1 VIDAT
6 YRPPNLGDLTTAPE
20 VYHKCGPRC
29 SSTFLLTATKVD
41 TLNASG
47 SASSGQVGDLLVE
60 TYTSVPVQSNYRVA
74 AQPLSVL
81 PSAEKQT
88 VITSS
93 DTSVL
98 LSPDED
104 GLAVAVSS
112 GTATLVA
119 RAPDGELSAKTV
131 AVTVTPSTSYT
142 QWTAYAE
149 DSLAYHC
156 NSQIESLT
164 AGKTTASMDVWSERN
179 DSAASYRWNP
189 DCWAAGVSN
198 ICCLSPYNTQ
208 TGAGGGGALITP
220 RHAVFCHH
228 LGYHP
233 RVGTKI
239 RYVKPD
245 NTTEEV
251 TVEAVLPHPYTDGW
265 SIAPTDIV
273 ICKFD
278 RDVSV
283 PFAKVLPADP
293 SPYLPSIP
301 RTQNGATSPVASTAL
316 AVGVPYV
323 RACHTSQTKKLAT
336 SVIRELAN
344 TPLPN
349 IRPGDP
355 DAGGIYGA
363 AMHITGTTDYR
374 FSDIGGNPLGQ
385 ALTPGASGAPAFII
399 VNNELV
405 ATNVWSSPT
414 GGTAFY
420 TGATVV
426 NGMLDELGGGY
437 NLTEVDLSE
446 FPTY

>member
-1 VIDAT
+1 
-6 YRPPNLGDLTTAPE
+6 
-20 VYHKCGPRC
+20 
-29 SSTFLLTATKVD
+29 
-41 TLNASG
+41 
-47 SASSGQVGDLLVE
+47 
-60 TYTSVPVQSNYRVA
+60 
-74 AQPLSVL
+74 
-81 PSAEKQT
+81 
-88 VITSS
+88 
-93 DTSVL
+93 
-98 LSPDED
+98 
-104 GLAVAVSS
+104 
-112 GTATLVA
+112 
-119 RAPDGELSAKTV
+119 
-131 AVTVTPSTSYT
+131 
-142 QWTAYAE
+142 
-149 DSLAYHC
+149 
-156 NSQIESLT
+156 
-164 AGKTTASMDVWSERN
+164 
-179 DSAASYRWNP
+179 
-189 DCWAAGVSN
+189 
-198 ICCLSPYNTQ
+198 
-208 TGAGGGGALITP
+208 
-220 RHAVFCHH
+220 
-228 LGYHP
+228 
-233 RVGTKI
+233 
-239 RYVKPD
+239 VKPD

-251 TVEAVLPHPYTDGW
+251 AVEAVLPHPYTDGW

>member
-1 VIDAT
+1 MIDAT

-20 VYHKCGPRC
+20 TYHKCGPRC
-29 SSTFLLTATKVD
+29 SSSFLLAATKVD
-41 TLNASG
+41 TLTASG
-47 SASSGQVGDLLVE
+47 SASEGQVDDLLVE
-60 TYTSVPVQSNYRVA
+60 TYSTVPVQTNYIA
-74 AQPLSVL
+74 SITQLAVL
-81 PSAEKQT
+81 PSTEKT
-88 VITSS
+88 VSITSS

-98 LSPDED
+98 LSPDEN
-104 GLAVAVSS
+104 GLAVAVAS

-119 RAPDGELSAKTV
+119 RASDGELSATKV

-142 QWTAYAE
+142 RWTAYAE

-156 NSQIESLT
+156 NSQIEGLT
-164 AGKTTASMDVWSERN
+164 AGKPTSSMDIWSERN

-189 DCWAAGVSN
+189 DCWAAGLSN

-208 TGAGGGGALITP
+208 TGVGGGGALITP

-239 RYVKPD
+239 RYVKSD

-251 TVEAVLPHPYTDGW
+251 TVEAVLPHPYTAGW
-265 SIAPTDIV
+265 TIAPTDIV

-293 SPYLPSIP
+293 SPYMPSIP
-301 RTQNGATSPVASTAL
+301 ATQNEAYSPVASTAL
-316 AVGVPYV
+316 SVGVPYV

-336 SVIRELAN
+336 SVIRELADS
-344 TPLPN
+344 PLPN
-349 IRPGDP
+349 IRPGEP
-355 DAGGIYGA
+355 SSGGIYGGVR
-363 AMHITGTTDYR
+363 HITGTTDYR
-374 FSDIGGNPLGQ
+374 FSDIGGNAFGQ
-385 ALTPGASGAPAFII
+385 VLTPGASGAPAFII

-405 ATNVWSSPT
+405 AVNVWSSPT

-420 TGATVV
+420 TYATTI
-426 NGMLDELGGGY
+426 NAMLDELGGGY
-437 NLTEVDLSE
+437 NLTEVNLTE

>member
-1 VIDAT
+1 MIDAT
-6 YRPPNLGDLTTAPE
+6 YRPPNLGNLTTAPE

-29 SSTFLLTATKVD
+29 SSAFWLTATKVD

-98 LSPDED
+98 LSPDES

-119 RAPDGELSAKTV
+119 RSADGEVSAKTV
-131 AVTVTPSTSYT
+131 AVTVAPSTSYSK
-142 QWTAYAE
+142 WTAYAG

-156 NSQIESLT
+156 NNQIESLT

-179 DSAASYRWNP
+179 DSAVIYRWNP
-189 DCWAAGVSN
+189 DCWAAGVAN

-245 NTTEEV
+245 NTAEEV

-316 AVGVPYV
+316 TVGVPYI

-363 AMHITGTTDYR
+363 VMHITGTTDYR
-374 FSDIGGNPLGQ
+374 FSGIGGNPLGQ
-385 ALTPGASGAPAFII
+385 TLTPGASGAPAFIV

-420 TGATVV
+420 TGATVI
-426 NGMLDELGGGY
+426 NGMLDDLGGGY

>member
-1 VIDAT
+1 MIDAT

-29 SSTFLLTATKVD
+29 SSSFLLTATKVD
-41 TLNASG
+41 TPNASG
-47 SASSGQVGDLLVE
+47 SASSGQIGDLLVE
-60 TYTSVPVQSNYRVA
+60 TYTSVPVQSNYRVTVE
-74 AQPLSVL
+74 PLSVL
-81 PSAEKQT
+81 PVAEKPT

-93 DTSVL
+93 DMSVL

-119 RAPDGELSAKTV
+119 RSTDGELSATTV

-142 QWTAYAE
+142 QWTEYAE

-179 DSAASYRWNP
+179 DSAASYRWNQG
-189 DCWAAGVSN
+189 CWAAGVSN

-251 TVEAVLPHPYTDGW
+251 TVEAVLPHPYTAGW
-265 SIAPTDIV
+265 IIAPTDIV
-273 ICKFD
+273 ICKFN

-293 SPYLPSIP
+293 SQYLPSIP
-301 RTQNGATSPVASTAL
+301 ATQNEAYSPVASTAL
-316 AVGVPYV
+316 SIGVPYI
-323 RACHTSQTKKLAT
+323 RACHTSQTKKIAT
-336 SVIRELAN
+336 SVIRELADSPRPN
-344 TPLPN
+344 T
-349 IRPGDP
+349 RPGEP
-355 DAGGIYGA
+355 DADGIYGSVR
-363 AMHITGTTDYR
+363 HITGTTDYR
-374 FSDIGGNPLGQ
+374 FSDIGGNAFGQ
-385 ALTPGASGAPAFII
+385 VLTPGASGAPAFII

-414 GGTAFY
+414 GGFPFY
-420 TGATVV
+420 THATIV